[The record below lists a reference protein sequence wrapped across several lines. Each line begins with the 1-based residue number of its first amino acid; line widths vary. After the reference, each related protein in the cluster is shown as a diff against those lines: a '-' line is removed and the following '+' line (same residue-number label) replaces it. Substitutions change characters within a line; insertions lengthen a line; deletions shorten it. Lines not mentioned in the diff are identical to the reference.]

1 MKKTLLILALVICLC
16 ISAFT
21 ACADGKKND
30 SAAEKPS
37 ETTGKASQTIEKP
50 SETTETGENPIETG
64 EKSTETTEKSP
75 ETTEETTE
83 DNSEGTGSD
92 VNPDNLV
99 IPQPPKSG
107 CTYKDSVKVL
117 SSNWNPHACQTT
129 DDAYPI
135 SFLASGLYAFF
146 FNDEVIYSLGREAYS
161 GYVIAPEMAAALPID
176 VTAKVKLEHPE
187 FAIPESAEAGYAYVI
202 KLNPNA
208 KWENGTPI
216 NADTY
221 IYSMQQLLDPT
232 LKNYRAADYF
242 GGDLVIANA
251 ENYYYQGTTAYVD
264 NGIGNKYRLADLIK
278 GEDGNY
284 YTADGSAMYVA
295 VYYGIY
301 WLGGYSLGDYVAAYS
316 DAYFCMDNWS
326 KLVAATGD
334 MGLAPL
340 NDDTYAWLL
349 TTVTTN
355 SKWGD
360 SEDDAFNYFI
370 EKNVYESNYSF
381 SSVGLYKSG
390 EYEITLVLEKS
401 LVGFDLL
408 YKLTDNW
415 IVYEPYYEAGKTQV
429 GNTDAWTNTYG
440 TSVGTTMS
448 YGPYKMTEYSSG
460 QYMKLERNE
469 GWFGYYDN
477 KHGYVDPV
485 DGKVYSMYETS
496 SIYCSVVGNDAT
508 RKLMF
513 LKGELMS
520 YELKSEDFAEY
531 GSSDRAYFTPSETTF
546 FLLLNGC
553 IESIQKREAAEGFD
567 QTKYDIQTITLNSFR
582 HALALTYDKESF
594 ASAVSPSRSGGYG
607 LIGEAYVYDAETGA
621 KYRDTEQAKMLLC
634 DFYGVDVSKF
644 ESLDEAV
651 ASISGCNPEK
661 AKELFTKAYY
671 EALAL
676 GYVTDNDGD
685 GRSDQIIR
693 IEYCSSSTSE
703 FTGQMLKFLNTQ
715 LVEVLRGTPFEAR
728 VVIYESAPYG
738 SNMTIQIKNG
748 VSDMMLAGW
757 SGESLLDPFA
767 LTEFYTDLQKQYDAK
782 WFDSSAYE
790 LTLTIGGEEITMSLS
805 QWSDALNGVT
815 VVAGGKQYNFGD
827 GAADASVRL
836 DILAAIEKTILDTG
850 SYIPMLQDG
859 TVSLLSK
866 QVSCVTDEYNAVMGR
881 GGIAYM
887 RYNYNDTEWAAYVA
901 ECGGQVGY

>member
-1 MKKTLLILALVICLC
+1 MKKSLISLLLVMCLC
-16 ISAFT
+16 MSMFT
-21 ACADGKKND
+21 ACAGGRKND
-30 SAAEKPS
+30 STTEKPID
-37 ETTGKASQTIEKP
+37 TTEKN
-50 SETTETGENPIETG
+50 SETTEKTYESTT
-64 EKSTETTEKSP
+64 EKPTETTEEP
-75 ETTEETTE
+75 TEETTD
-83 DNSEGTGSD
+83 DNSLGAGTII
-92 VNPDNLV
+92 NPDNLV

-107 CTYKDSVKVL
+107 YTYKDSVKVL
-117 SSNWNPHACQTT
+117 SSNWNPHAYQTT

-135 SFLASGLYAFF
+135 SFITGGLYSFF

-161 GYVIAPEMAAALPID
+161 GYVIAPEMAADLPID

-187 FAIPESAEAGYAYVI
+187 FAIPDSAEAGYAYVI
-202 KLNPNA
+202 KLNPDA

-232 LKNYRAADYF
+232 LKNYRATDYID
-242 GGDLVIANA
+242 GDFVIANA
-251 ENYYYQGTTAYVD
+251 ENYYYQGTTSYVD
-264 NGIGNKYRLADLIK
+264 NGIGNKYRLADLVK

-284 YTADGSAMYVA
+284 YAADGSAMYIA
-295 VYYGIY
+295 VRYGIY
-301 WLGGYSLGDYVAAYS
+301 WLGGYSLGDYVAAYGS
-316 DAYFCMDNWS
+316 AYFGMADWE
-326 KLVAATGD
+326 KLVAASD
-334 MGLAPL
+334 NMGLAPL

-355 SKWGD
+355 SNWD
-360 SEDDAFNYFI
+360 DTEEDAFNYFV
-370 EKNVYESNYSF
+370 EKNVYESDYSF
-381 SSVGLYKSG
+381 SNVGIYKSG

-401 LVGFDLL
+401 RVGFDLL

-429 GNTDAWTNTYG
+429 YDTDAWTNTYG
-440 TSVGTTMS
+440 TSVDTTMS
-448 YGPYKMTEYSSG
+448 YGPYKITEYSFG

-469 GWFGYYDN
+469 SWFGYYDN

-485 DGKVYSMYETS
+485 DGKVYSMYETT
-496 SIYCSVVGNDAT
+496 SIYCSVVGDDAT

-520 YELKSEDFAEY
+520 YELKAADFAEY
-531 GSSDRAYFTPSETTF
+531 GSSDSAYFTPSETTY

-553 IESIQKREAAEGFD
+553 TEATQKREAAESFD

-594 ASAVSPSRSGGYG
+594 AAAVSPSRSGGYG
-607 LIGEAYVYDAETGA
+607 IVGEAYVYDAETGA

-651 ASISGCNPEK
+651 ASISGCNSEK

-685 GRSDQIIR
+685 GKSDQIIR
-693 IEYCSSSTSE
+693 IEYTSSATSE
-703 FTGQMLKFLNTQ
+703 FTRQVLNFLNTQ
-715 LVEVLRGTPFEAR
+715 LVEVLVGTPFEAR
-728 VVIYESAPYG
+728 IEIYESAPYG
-738 SNMTIQIKNG
+738 SNLTIQIKNG
-748 VSDMMLAGW
+748 VSDMMLIGW
-757 SGESLLDPFA
+757 SGESLLNPFA
-767 LTEFYTDLQKQYDAK
+767 LTEFYTNPQKQYDAK
-782 WFDSSAYE
+782 WFDASAHE

-805 QWSDALNGVT
+805 QWSDALNGAT

-827 GAADASVRL
+827 GMVDVDTRL
-836 DILAAIEKTILDTG
+836 DILAAIEKTILNTG

-866 QVSCVTDEYNAVMGR
+866 QVSYVTDEYHAIMGR
-881 GGIAYM
+881 GGITYM
-887 RYNYNDTEWAAYVA
+887 RYDYNDTEWTQYVA
-901 ECGGQVGY
+901 DQGGQVKY